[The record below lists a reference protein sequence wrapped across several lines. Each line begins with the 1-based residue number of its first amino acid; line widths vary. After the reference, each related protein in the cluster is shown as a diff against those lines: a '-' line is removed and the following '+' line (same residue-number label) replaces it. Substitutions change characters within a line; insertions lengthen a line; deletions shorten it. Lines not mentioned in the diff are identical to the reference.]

1 MFKRILLAYDGSEP
15 ARRALERGAELAVA
29 GSPDLHVVAVG
40 RVPEYAETQDEVN
53 EAREQAEAFY
63 GKRLEEAL
71 AFLKARGVA
80 ATAHVA
86 YGKPSEQ
93 VLRLADEI
101 RADLVVLGA
110 HAHSSLRRRFL
121 GGTAD
126 KVVDDAECSVLVVR
140 SSR

>member
-1 MFKRILLAYDGSEP
+1 MFQRILLAYDGSEP
-15 ARRALERGAELAVA
+15 ARRALERGAEVMAA
-29 GSPDLHVVAVG
+29 GAADLHVVAVG

-53 EAREQAEAFY
+53 EAREQAEAYY
-63 GKRLEEAL
+63 GKHLEEAL
-71 AFLKARGVA
+71 AVLKASGVA

-93 VLRLADEI
+93 ILRLADEI
-101 RADLVVLGA
+101 HADLVILGA

-126 KVVDDAECSVLVVR
+126 KVVDNAGCSVLVVR
-140 SSR
+140 

>member
-1 MFKRILLAYDGSEP
+1 MFQRILLAYDGSEP
-15 ARRALERGAELAVA
+15 AGRALERSAEVMAAGAA
-29 GSPDLHVVAVG
+29 DLHVVAVG

-53 EAREQAEAFY
+53 EAREQAEAYY
-63 GKRLEEAL
+63 GKHLEEAL
-71 AFLKARGVA
+71 AVLKARGVA

-93 VLRLADEI
+93 ILRLADEI
-101 RADLVVLGA
+101 HADLVILGA

-126 KVVDDAECSVLVVR
+126 KVVDNAGCSVLVVR
-140 SSR
+140 

>member
-1 MFKRILLAYDGSEP
+1 MFQRILLAYDGSEP
-15 ARRALERGAELAVA
+15 ARRALERSAEVMAAGAA
-29 GSPDLHVVAVG
+29 DLHVVAVG

-63 GKRLEEAL
+63 GKHLEEAL
-71 AFLKARGVA
+71 AFLEARGIA

-101 RADLVVLGA
+101 HADLVILGA

-126 KVVDDAECSVLVVR
+126 KVVDDAGCSVLVVR
-140 SSR
+140 

>member
-1 MFKRILLAYDGSEP
+1 MFQRILLAYDGSEP
-15 ARRALERGAELAVA
+15 ARRALERSAEVMAAGAA
-29 GSPDLHVVAVG
+29 DLHVVAVG

-63 GKRLEEAL
+63 GKHLEEAL
-71 AFLKARGVA
+71 AFLEARGVA

-101 RADLVVLGA
+101 HADLVILGA

-126 KVVDDAECSVLVVR
+126 KVVDDAGCSVLVVR
-140 SSR
+140 